1 MEDFI
6 FIKGTLPDG
15 FKLDYEISLFNLNE
29 HRLLQSTGEWIS
41 YHIIKEKKKI
51 ALAGIHFHLS
61 NGIASSPYR
70 SPFGSVDSSPDL
82 EPSVLFRFLQFIE
95 SDLRKSGA
103 KTIVIKNPPTLYNP
117 ELQTLLQVFLSNLD
131 YHILTA
137 EPGAI
142 FKVDMSGEDLSANWE
157 KPKIKQAHDKDLEL
171 RHEEIDKLKVVYDF
185 VHNCRVQKGYPS
197 SMTFDD
203 LQRTVNNF
211 PDRFLLSSVCRQ
223 GVMVAASICVR
234 CNQQV
239 LYHFYSDHNT
249 SDKSTNPTVF
259 LIRSLYQYCFEN
271 GIALFDLGTSS
282 LDGIPNFG
290 LLNFKLGLGTSATTK
305 FTFQKDL
312 TE

>member
-1 MEDFI
+1 LEDFI
-6 FIKGTLPDG
+6 FIKGGVPDG
-15 FKLDYEISLFNLNE
+15 FKANYEISLFNLNE
-29 HRLLQSTGEWIS
+29 HRILQSNGEWIS

-70 SPFGSVDSSPDL
+70 SPFGSIDASPNLD
-82 EPSVLFRFLQFIE
+82 PSALFRFLQFIE
-95 SDLRKSGA
+95 SDLLKRGVKN
-103 KTIVIKNPPTLYNP
+103 IIIKNPPTLYNP

-131 YHILTA
+131 YYISTA

-142 FKVDMSGEDLSANWE
+142 FTVDKAVEDLSANWE
-157 KPKIKQAHDKDLEL
+157 KRKTKQAHDKDLEL
-171 RHEEIDKLKVVYDF
+171 RHENMDELKVIYDF
-185 VHNCRVQKGYPS
+185 IHNCRVQKGYPS

-203 LQRTVNNF
+203 LQRTVSNF
-211 PDRFLLSSVCRQ
+211 PDRFLLSGVYRQ
-223 GVMVAASICVR
+223 GIMVAASICVR
-234 CNQQV
+234 CNQHV

-249 SDKSTNPTVF
+249 PDKSTNPTVF
-259 LIRSLYQYCFEN
+259 LIQSLYQYCFDN
-271 GIALFDLGTSS
+271 GIRLFDLGTSS

-290 LLNFKLGLGTSATTK
+290 LLNFKLGLGASPTTK